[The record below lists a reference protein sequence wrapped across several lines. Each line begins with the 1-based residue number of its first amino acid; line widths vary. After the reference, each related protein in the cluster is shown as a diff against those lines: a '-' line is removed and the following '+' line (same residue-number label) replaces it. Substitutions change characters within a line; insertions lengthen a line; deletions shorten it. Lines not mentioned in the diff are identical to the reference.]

1 MRLATDPSS
10 ASMRSPCGRRGK
22 GCRGPGVSGTG
33 TIPVMRT
40 AEELGRAFPKVP
52 VRASGGSRVL
62 AELPGTPA
70 VQALIR

>member
-1 MRLATDPSS
+1 
-10 ASMRSPCGRRGK
+10 
-22 GCRGPGVSGTG
+22 
-33 TIPVMRT
+33 MRT

-70 VQALIR
+70 VRALIR